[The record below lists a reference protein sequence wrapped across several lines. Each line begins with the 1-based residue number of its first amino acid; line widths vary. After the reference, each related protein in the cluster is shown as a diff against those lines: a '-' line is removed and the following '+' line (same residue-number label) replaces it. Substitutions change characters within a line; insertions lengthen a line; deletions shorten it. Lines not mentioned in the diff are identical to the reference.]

1 MKTYKLTKE
10 EYNELQELLFWW
22 KMKKLK
28 KQKKVNKRIKAGK
41 GLKPISYDLRI
52 EPKEYDFWG
61 YPLKINKFSVR

>member
-22 KMKKLK
+22 KIKKLK
-28 KQKKVNKRIKAGK
+28 KQKKVNKRIKTGK
-41 GLKPISYDLRI
+41 GLKPIPYDLRI

-61 YPLKINKFSVR
+61 YPKN